1 MIFKHGFA
9 LIFTVV
15 DAGFSGK
22 VLEASRKAGAEGA
35 TILNGRGRGVHES
48 STFMGVSIQPD
59 KEIIL
64 ILVKK
69 SIRRNVMK
77 EIVRSSNLTTE
88 GKGMTF
94 CVPVDEVAG
103 VQHLLTHKQRQD
115 DINEQK
121 CDDKVLAKP
130 ENKTEAK
137 PEAKNEGQLEMNLQ
151 PKVADNIAVKTD
163 SKDGAKLEVQ
173 NDAKKEVKVEQSVAE
188 KKTEIK
194 A

>member
-9 LIFTVV
+9 LIFTIV

-35 TILNGRGRGVHES
+35 TLLNGRGRGVHES
-48 STFMGVSIQPD
+48 SSFMGVSIQPD

-77 EIVRSSNLTTE
+77 EIVRSCNLATE

-103 VQHLLTHKQRQD
+103 VQHLLTRKQQQED
-115 DINEQK
+115 VNEQK
-121 CDDKVLAKP
+121 CDDKELAKLN
-130 ENKTEAK
+130 EQKIAEA
-137 PEAKNEGQLEMNLQ
+137 
-151 PKVADNIAVKTD
+151 
-163 SKDGAKLEVQ
+163 
-173 NDAKKEVKVEQSVAE
+173 
-188 KKTEIK
+188 KTEIK
-194 A
+194 AEVKIEQKAEPNVEQKAEVKPE